1 MITEVSVAPVAPEC
15 LAAQGNVNVSKPS
28 IVSGDR
34 SGDVEMGPSLQNDAD
49 GQLQFSF
56 RDFRNCGIALHFFGM
71 GFLRAGVDAIFFNV
85 LEGYLNVQSNIMKS
99 ATNLVLMPSVFTL
112 AFGIL
117 SDSRPIFGCRRRPY
131 MGGGFLLASAS
142 FVILIGLGL
151 PDPYFCFVDGRYMDK
166 EAPCNPEAPE
176 AYGPLMACL
185 CMANLGC
192 VAATAA
198 AQGLVVEYAKAE
210 PQEIRGRTQA
220 MLQIVFCAG
229 SISSVFLAAFGFNG
243 RKFTG
248 SFNQHDQLSY
258 RQFLLI
264 FAVISGVVGIAGF
277 FFVREGPASRASIR
291 AYCRSSWRIFESK
304 AFCSFAL
311 YILAN
316 TAVFSI
322 FTSAGTWVGLEWAQT
337 KDMQRELSN
346 FLGMIL
352 AIVGS
357 WLTQKYLL
365 NVSWRKTVFA
375 SITLPIV
382 IDMAPQFL
390 TIFDIVR
397 NQYFYLGEPITS
409 YVPEAM
415 ADLIYLFMVNEFA
428 DGGNTALVFGM
439 VATVKA
445 VGQPMSVMFSNE
457 IFSFFTPDLF
467 SSVNYIQ
474 DTQAFRWTVASSFFL
489 SYIIKVLGIGTLMLL
504 PSQKEDAQQR
514 KTEWSRRPVF
524 AIISVAMLGVCLLY
538 SLVGDF
544 LVLDPSLTCLHLL
557 GGKGC

>member
-1 MITEVSVAPVAPEC
+1 MWQPPPQLKVSW
-15 LAAQGNVNVSKPS
+15 
-28 IVSGDR
+28 
-34 SGDVEMGPSLQNDAD
+34 
-49 GQLQFSF
+49 
-56 RDFRNCGIALHFFGM
+56 
-71 GFLRAGVDAIFFNV
+71 
-85 LEGYLNVQSNIMKS
+85 
-99 ATNLVLMPSVFTL
+99 
-112 AFGIL
+112 
-117 SDSRPIFGCRRRPY
+117 
-131 MGGGFLLASAS
+131 
-142 FVILIGLGL
+142 
-151 PDPYFCFVDGRYMDK
+151 
-166 EAPCNPEAPE
+166 
-176 AYGPLMACL
+176 
-185 CMANLGC
+185 
-192 VAATAA
+192 
-198 AQGLVVEYAKAE
+198 VEYAKAE

-428 DGGNTALVFGM
+428 DGG
-439 VATVKA
+439 KHC
-445 VGQPMSVMFSNE
+445 SC
-457 IFSFFTPDLF
+457 
-467 SSVNYIQ
+467 
-474 DTQAFRWTVASSFFL
+474 FRRGGDCQSCGAAHVRH
-489 SYIIKVLGIGTLMLL
+489 VLERNL
-504 PSQKEDAQQR
+504 
-514 KTEWSRRPVF
+514 
-524 AIISVAMLGVCLLY
+524 
-538 SLVGDF
+538 
-544 LVLDPSLTCLHLL
+544 LVLHTRSVFECKLHTGHAGLSLDSGFVILVVLHHQ
-557 GGKGC
+557 GSWHRDAYVAAIAERRRAAAKDRMV